1 VKKKECP
8 FCFINTERNTVL
20 EEGSSARVIFSDPR
34 LMFGHLLVT
43 PKRHILT
50 LSELNTTERDE
61 LWEMVVRYQGMI
73 LKKVAKGCDIR
84 QHYRPFLED
93 SDLKQSH
100 LHIHLQPRDFNDD
113 LYQQS
118 QIFETDMFERLPQE
132 EVILLKG
139 LFKFC

>member
-1 VKKKECP
+1 MKKKECP

-20 EEGSSARVIFSDPR
+20 EEGYSARVIFSDPR

-61 LWEMVVRYQGMI
+61 LWEMVVRYQDMI

-100 LHIHLQPRDFNDD
+100 LHLHLQPRDFNDD